1 MQTDARDESTVCS
14 EETVSTL
21 AEEDEEL
28 RELDTTSQAESHPLN
43 IVDGG
48 KDEEEEGEGPGNEES
63 PVCMSRTACGDFHN
77 LACDTVGQAYS
88 LPSPITFSS
97 FPGGAQQRVVD
108 VACGKEHCMLLT
120 EHGQVFY
127 FKYFDFYF
135 KFQEKIVRNQC
146 IIRTIMVITYSTLS
160 LVRFILGVVA
170 VEVNWDM
177 GP

>member
-28 RELDTTSQAESHPLN
+28 RDPDTTSHPLN
-43 IVDGG
+43 IDDGG
-48 KDEEEEGEGPGNEES
+48 KDEEEECEGPGNEES

-120 EHGQVFY
+120 EHGQVPY
-127 FKYFDFYF
+127 
-135 KFQEKIVRNQC
+135 INNPINQL
-146 IIRTIMVITYSTLS
+146 IRVMYLCQPHRT
-160 LVRFILGVVA
+160 RKN
-170 VEVNWDM
+170 E
-177 GP
+177 